1 MPLLIDGHNL
11 IARLPDMHL
20 ADPDDEAKLVQ
31 RVRRYCFRR
40 RRRATI
46 VFDGK
51 APGGGFPAL
60 PRDPVQVVFS
70 QDADALIRQRIRQ
83 TRDRRGL
90 LVVSSDREVQATA
103 KRLGARPVDAEA
115 FAAELMTLR
124 SSPAGEKP
132 EPSDEVE
139 TWLHLFEP

>member
-11 IARLPDMHL
+11 IARLPDMRL
-20 ADPDDEAKLVQ
+20 SDPDDEAKLVQ

-51 APGGGFPAL
+51 TPGGGFPSL

-70 QDADALIRQRIRQ
+70 DNADAVIRQRIRQ

-90 LVVSSDREVQATA
+90 LVVSSDREVQAAA
-103 KRLGARPVDAEA
+103 KRLGARPVDADA
-115 FAAELMTLR
+115 FAAELMALR
-124 SSPAGEKP
+124 SPAAKEKP
-132 EPSDEVE
+132 EPADEVE